1 VVLEKAVVVFFDHFA
16 NLSALDAWIVV
27 MYLVVT
33 LIIGV
38 LHSSKV
44 KNLWEFS
51 VWDRNYSVSVTVAT
65 LVASLIGSSSVM
77 GLCEK
82 VYQVGFLMI
91 LCYYG
96 AAINKWFMAKFLAE
110 PIAHF
115 RKAISMG
122 DIMGAL
128 YGNAAKFMSGIS
140 ITLRL
145 VGSMGAQV
153 AAIGFVFNYFFGT
166 SYVIG
171 TIIACGVT
179 TLYAA
184 VGGVRSVVLTDIFQF
199 IITIVV
205 LPLSL
210 GLGILQ
216 MGGFENIIASLPSS
230 HLQIIPTKIE
240 HWNIFL
246 VWSFSGMSSIAV
258 QRMLMAKTPKMAKKS
273 LYLSTSI
280 SVLVFTSVG
289 IIGLITKIIQP
300 DVNPNLAF
308 FAFTNSVMPEG
319 LKGVMVAG
327 FLAIIMSTADSI
339 LNTASVAFVND
350 VLFQIPR
357 LTERM
362 RLILAKLSTLV
373 FGFGT
378 LYIAFNCKSVLELA
392 LQAYIVWTPVVVVP
406 FVAGLLGF
414 ITTPVTFFCA
424 AAAGITTV
432 LVFIFFGIGN
442 PRIDAI
448 IPAML
453 SNCVFFFSSHYV
465 QKYFFGEY
473 FKKATNDRRRAISDA
488 QKSDYKYFIDPPK
501 IEFTLLRRVQ
511 CFFSRFGFSVFKWG
525 NILKFCSRHVV
536 KSGAEYLTFSIFGV
550 INYVVPYFMWSNT
563 DVNSVVV
570 LALRIMAGSLCVA
583 LMLWEKLPS
592 DYEKYRPAFWYIAV
606 TFCLPFYT
614 TFMVLYHWSDTMWI
628 INATLS
634 AFLLGLLVDWT
645 MFCVSLTTGA
655 IFGCLSYHFFVD
667 ASAVVLSNNTTIHQ
681 LLYIAVFSIA
691 IVYLFGRKNEMRI
704 QDRLNNLHTI
714 SDLLAHRVSAPLL
727 NAESNFK
734 FIARNLPTYVKA
746 YDKAV
751 GARLITPES
760 LESRGN
766 LLTCSK
772 KVAFNLKCSLLFIK
786 SMLAHTQEDE
796 DPTSPDNGGYIRSSD
811 ILKEAVESFP
821 MSVDD
826 PIKITLREDKSFILK
841 CNKEKFF
848 HVIINILRNAQE
860 AIFEKG
866 IRMDVLNGEIEIFT
880 FAGDS
885 FNTITVRDNGIGI
898 PEDIRKRVF
907 DRFFT
912 TKSKLGAGLGLYF
925 CKLVVKKIGGTIDL
939 ESEEG
944 KFTRFIITLPK
955 FYNDASR

>member
-1 VVLEKAVVVFFDHFA
+1 MFFDHFA

-27 MYLVVT
+27 IYLVIT

-38 LHSSKV
+38 IHSSRV
-44 KNLWEFS
+44 KSLWEFS
-51 VWDRNYSVSVTVAT
+51 VWDKNYSVSVTVAT

-82 VYQVGFLMI
+82 SYQVGFLMI
-91 LCYYG
+91 ICYYG
-96 AAINKWFMAKFLAE
+96 TALNKWFMARFLAE

-115 RKAISMG
+115 RKAVSMG

-128 YGNAAKFMSGIS
+128 YGDAAKFISGIS

-145 VGSMGAQV
+145 IGSMGAQV

-166 SYVIG
+166 SYIIG

-199 IITIVV
+199 IITIIV

-210 GLGILQ
+210 GVGILQ
-216 MGGFENIIASLPSS
+216 MGGFENIIAALPSS
-230 HLQIIPTKIE
+230 HLQIIPTDIK

-246 VWSFSGMSSIAV
+246 VLSMGGMSSIAV
-258 QRMLMAKTPKMAKKS
+258 QRMLMARTPKIAKKS

-280 SVLVFTSVG
+280 AVLVLTSVG

-300 DVNPNLAF
+300 DINPNLAF

-319 LKGVMVAG
+319 LKGVVVAG

-350 VLFQIPR
+350 VLFQIPK

-362 RLILAKLSTLV
+362 RLILAKLSTLI

-378 LYIAFNCKSVLELA
+378 LYIAFNCKSILEVA
-392 LQAYIVWTPVVVVP
+392 LQAYISWTPVVIVP

-414 ITTPVTFFCA
+414 ITTPLTFFCA
-424 AAAGITTV
+424 AAAGVMTV
-432 LVFIFFGIGN
+432 LIFIFFGIGN
-442 PRIDAI
+442 PKIDAI
-448 IPAML
+448 VPAML
-453 SNCVFFFSSHYV
+453 ANFVFFFSSHYV

-473 FKKATNDRRRAISDA
+473 FKKATDERKKAISDA
-488 QKSDYKYFIDPPK
+488 KKSNHKYFIDPPK
-501 IEFTLLRRVQ
+501 IEFTLLNRIQ
-511 CFFSRFGFSVFKWG
+511 YFFSRIGFSVFKWS
-525 NILKFCSRHVV
+525 NIMKFCSRHVV

-550 INYVVPYFMWSNT
+550 VNYVVPYFMWSST

-570 LALRIMAGSLCVA
+570 LAFRIIAGSLCVA

-592 DYEKYRPAFWYIAV
+592 DYERYRPVFWYIAV

-614 TFMVLYHWSDTMWI
+614 TYMVLYHWGDTMWI

-645 MFCVSLTTGA
+645 MFCVSLTAGVF
-655 IFGCLSYHFFVD
+655 FGCLSYHFFVD
-667 ASAVVLSNNTTIHQ
+667 ASAIVLSNSTMIHQ

-691 IVYLFGRKNEMRI
+691 IVYFFGRKNEMRI
-704 QDRLNNLHTI
+704 QDRLNNLHAI
-714 SDLLAHRVSAPLL
+714 SDLLAHRINVPLS
-727 NAESNFK
+727 NAESNFT
-734 FIARNLPTYVKA
+734 FITRNLPTYVKA

-751 GARLITPES
+751 GAGLITPES
-760 LESRGN
+760 TESRGN
-766 LLTCSK
+766 LLNCSK
-772 KVAFNLKCSLLFIK
+772 KVAFNLKSSLLFIE

-811 ILKEAVESFP
+811 ILNEVIKSFP
-821 MSVDD
+821 MSIND
-826 PIKITLREDKSFILK
+826 PIKITLKEDKSFILK

-860 AIFEKG
+860 AIFEKRLRTG
-866 IRMDVLNGEIEIFT
+866 ILDSEVEICT
-880 FAGDS
+880 FAGDF
-885 FNTITVRDNGIGI
+885 FNTITIHDNGVGI
-898 PEDIRKRVF
+898 PEDIRKRIF

-925 CKLVVKKIGGTIDL
+925 CKLVIKRIGGTIDL

-955 FYNDASR
+955 FYNDTDK